1 VESHHSKKS
10 SAIGSKEKIT
20 MTLFL
25 DTDRI
30 LWIGAETPKDEQ
42 EMAKLKKDL
51 EKEGIRSFQID
62 GRTKRPIQIRLKLEP

>member
-1 VESHHSKKS
+1 
-10 SAIGSKEKIT
+10 

-25 DTDRI
+25 DTERV